1 MIKII
6 TDILIDCFIVII
18 FIELIIRLKV
28 VNKIKDQIKIFQKI
42 IEIIINK
49 KNIDNDLSKNY
60 FFLSKKLIYL
70 SLQILI
76 TVIFSFVIIFQ
87 IRPSLVTELNNV
99 KALLSMSVLLFF
111 LNLFILSLYS
121 CSSEVIFLLFII
133 SFSILILNELYR
145 IA

>member
-99 KALLSMSVLLFF
+99 
-111 LNLFILSLYS
+111 I
-121 CSSEVIFLLFII
+121 
-133 SFSILILNELYR
+133 ILIIIGTIYCKLRKYVRL
-145 IA
+145 